1 MKTLYTAKAMS
12 IAGREGHTETDDKR
26 LSLELSQPGGEGTG
40 PNPEQL
46 FACSYS
52 ACFGSAVAS
61 VAKAEKVH
69 ISDVKVWAEVNL
81 NQDDEGGYFL
91 AVELDVT
98 LAGVDDEMAGKLVE
112 KAHQVCPYS
121 KATRGNIEVVLK
133 VNDRPLV
140 AYGAI
145 L

>member
-1 MKTLYTAKAMS
+1 MKTLYTAKALS

-26 LSLELSQPGGEGTG
+26 LSFDLSRPGGEGTG
-40 PNPEQL
+40 TNPEQL
-46 FACSYS
+46 FACGYS
-52 ACFGSAVAS
+52 ACFGSAVTS
-61 VAKAEKVH
+61 VARAEKVH

-98 LAGVDDEMAGKLVE
+98 LAGVDDEMAQKLVE

-121 KATRGNIEVVLK
+121 KATRGNIGVVLR
-133 VNDRPLV
+133 VNERPV
-140 AYGAI
+140 GD
-145 L
+145 